1 MLEVLWNVDSFDWA
15 GANWTG
21 IASKVLHHL
30 SPGAIVLMHE
40 NRGQTIR
47 ALKFIILPALR
58 RLRYHLVTVP
68 ELLALDA
75 PSVAQLHRG
84 LKGCSNNSP
93 NPGRRMN
100 LVMQH
105 SGAK

>member
-15 GANWTG
+15 GANWKG
-21 IASKVLHHL
+21 IARNVLHHL

-58 RLRYHLVTVP
+58 RLRYRLVALP
-68 ELLALDA
+68 ELLALDP
-75 PSVAQLHRG
+75 PSAAQVQRG
-84 LKGCSNNSP
+84 LRGCSSNSP
-93 NPGRRMN
+93 KPGRT
-100 LVMQH
+100 
-105 SGAK
+105 GA

>member
-15 GANWTG
+15 GAKWNG
-21 IASKVLHHL
+21 IARNVLRHL

-58 RLRYHLVTVP
+58 RLRYRLVTVQ
-68 ELLALDA
+68 ELLALDP
-75 PSVAQLHRG
+75 PSTAQLRRG
-84 LKGCSNNSP
+84 LQGCSSNSP
-93 NPGRRMN
+93 RP
-100 LVMQH
+100 H
-105 SGAK
+105 SAAGN